1 MRAIVRGVS
10 SSYANAL
17 AKYFGTGPTSLDDAR
32 LQHSAYVKKLQELGV
47 IVKEI
52 EAHEDYPDCCFVED
66 HAVVAGDSALITN
79 VGHDSRS
86 GETEAVQMALGEDLN
101 LTLMDSDGRMDGGD
115 VLHFGNQFLVGHSKR
130 TNKAG
135 IRCLKEFVESRGF
148 TLHVIEV
155 PSNSLHLIS
164 ICTSPSPG
172 VLLAPEGWFQ
182 ESDFPSNSEILW
194 VPSEEAYAANVM
206 PFGSEVLVATGYSQT
221 SKLLQ
226 ARGLNLHPIDMSQFR
241 AADGSLTCLSVLYK

>member
-17 AKYFGTGPTSLDDAR
+17 AKYFGTGPTSLDEAR
-32 LQHSAYVKKLQELGV
+32 SQHSAYVRKLQELGV
-47 IVKEI
+47 DVKEI

-79 VGHDSRS
+79 VGHDSRI
-86 GETEAVQMALGEDLN
+86 GEREAVQRTLGEDLD
-101 LTLMDSDGRMDGGD
+101 LVLMDSDGRMDGGD
-115 VLHFGNQFLVGHSKR
+115 VLHFGDQFLVGHSKR

-135 IRCLKEFVESRGF
+135 INCLKEFVEYRGF
-148 TLHVIEV
+148 TLHVVEV

-172 VLLAPEGWFQ
+172 VLLVPDGWFQ
-182 ESDFPSNSEILW
+182 RSDFPPDSDILW
-194 VPSEEAYAANVM
+194 IPNEEAYAANVM
-206 PFGSEVLVATGYSQT
+206 PFGSDVLVAAGYPQT
-221 SKLLQ
+221 SKLLED
-226 ARGLNLHPIDMSQFR
+226 RGLNLHLMEMSQFR

>member
-17 AKYFGTGPTSLDDAR
+17 AKYFGTGPTSLDDAK

-206 PFGSEVLVATGYSQT
+206 PFGSEVLVAAGYSQT

>member
-47 IVKEI
+47 MVKEI

-101 LTLMDSDGRMDGGD
+101 LTFMDSDGRMDGGD

-206 PFGSEVLVATGYSQT
+206 PFGSEVLVAAGYSQT

-226 ARGLNLHPIDMSQFR
+226 ARGLNLHSIDMSQFR

>member
-10 SSYANAL
+10 QSYADAL
-17 AKYFGTGPTSLDDAR
+17 AKYFGTGPTSLDEAR

-47 IVKEI
+47 VVKEI
-52 EAHEDYPDCCFVED
+52 EAHDDYPDCCFVED

-79 VGHDSRS
+79 VGHDTRL
-86 GETEAVQMALGEDLN
+86 GEAEAVQKALGEDLN
-101 LTLMDSDGRMDGGD
+101 LVFMDSEGRMDGGD
-115 VLHFGNQFLVGHSKR
+115 VLQFDNQFLVGHSKR
-130 TNKAG
+130 TNEAG
-135 IRCLKEFVESRGF
+135 IQCLKEFVESRGF

-172 VLLAPEGWFQ
+172 ILLAPEGWFQ
-182 ESDFPSNSEILW
+182 QSDFPSNSEILW
-194 VPSEEAYAANVM
+194 IPSEEAYAANVM
-206 PFGSEVLVATGYSQT
+206 AFGSEVLVAAGYPQT
-221 SKLLQ
+221 SKLLEDK
-226 ARGLNLHPIDMSQFR
+226 GLNLHPMEMSQFR

>member
-10 SSYANAL
+10 QSYADAL
-17 AKYFGTGPTSLDDAR
+17 AKYFGTGPTSLDEAR

-47 IVKEI
+47 VVKEI
-52 EAHEDYPDCCFVED
+52 EAHDDYPDCCFVED

-79 VGHDSRS
+79 VGHDTRL
-86 GETEAVQMALGEDLN
+86 GEAGAIQKALGEDLN
-101 LTLMDSDGRMDGGD
+101 LVFMDSEGRMDGGD
-115 VLHFGNQFLVGHSKR
+115 VLQFANQFLVGHSKR

-135 IRCLKEFVESRGF
+135 IQCLKDFVESRGF

-155 PSNSLHLIS
+155 PSTSLHLIS

-172 VLLAPEGWFQ
+172 ILLAPEGWFQ
-182 ESDFPSNSEILW
+182 QSDFPSNSEILW
-194 VPSEEAYAANVM
+194 IPSEEAYAANVM
-206 PFGSEVLVATGYSQT
+206 AFGSEVLVAAGYPQT
-221 SKLLQ
+221 SKLLEDK
-226 ARGLNLHPIDMSQFR
+226 GLNLHLMEMSQFR

>member
-17 AKYFGTGPTSLDDAR
+17 AKYFGTGPTSLDDAK

-101 LTLMDSDGRMDGGD
+101 LTFMDSDGRMDGGD

-206 PFGSEVLVATGYSQT
+206 PFGSEVLVAAGYSQT

-226 ARGLNLHPIDMSQFR
+226 ARGLNLHSIDMSQFR